1 MQTALALIPYCKKC
15 KFCQRLTITRYLF
28 EGKYFFFCSN
38 CKELTKWTDDT
49 LLHNC
54 KISFTILE
62 KLVVYYIRNKSI
74 KEIAD
79 FLEEIS
85 PSSTLAKNTVIHYVK
100 LFNTIALEYYK
111 KKSKTMLLE
120 GEVELDE
127 TFLFKMKKS
136 SAKHRPYQSK
146 SIWLFGIIQRD
157 NKQFIIVPVQSRDK
171 STLIPI
177 ILRNIKI
184 GATIYSDC
192 FSTYVNNNTFPKK
205 SSLTDYG
212 YHHQW
217 VNHKMEFVSKDFSH
231 IHTNN
236 IERLWLTIKSD
247 FRKKNIKKFSLFHIA
262 RFFFHHTLTEHE
274 QLIWLAK
281 NLMKD
286 RRS

>member
-1 MQTALALIPYCKKC
+1 M
-15 KFCQRLTITRYLF
+15 
-28 EGKYFFFCSN
+28 
-38 CKELTKWTDDT
+38 
-49 LLHNC
+49 
-54 KISFTILE
+54 
-62 KLVVYYIRNKSI
+62 RN
-74 KEIAD
+74 
-79 FLEEIS
+79 
-85 PSSTLAKNTVIHYVK
+85 TGH
-100 LFNTIALEYYK
+100 
-111 KKSKTMLLE
+111 
-120 GEVELDE
+120 
-127 TFLFKMKKS
+127 
-136 SAKHRPYQSK
+136 K

-236 IERLWLTIKSD
+236 IERLWLKIKSG

-262 RFFFHHTLTEHE
+262 RFFFSSYLNKT
-274 QLIWLAK
+274 
-281 NLMKD
+281 
-286 RRS
+286 